1 MLISAG
7 NIDVTLLA
15 RIIER
20 GLVKDDRLV
29 RLRIHLPDHP
39 GRAGPSFHSNRR
51 TQSEYHVETSFNRN
65 YYGVVLGD
73 TAIDITMETRGPE
86 HIAELKAALDAA
98 GYSHERV
105 Q

>member
-1 MLISAG
+1 
-7 NIDVTLLA
+7 LLA

-20 GLVKDDRLV
+20 GLVKDGRMV

-39 GRAGPSFHSNRR
+39 GALVRLSTVIAEQKVNI
-51 TQSEYHVETSFNRN
+51 VETQFNRS

-98 GYSHERV
+98 GYAHEQV